1 MSDKR
6 RNWSEAEKLILYNQ
20 VGGICPMCQKPLY
33 NKKEGKYHKA
43 FQIAHIYPL
52 NPSFEEERIL
62 FNEEKLF
69 EKDCNE
75 LNNLIAL
82 CNNCHSYIDNPTTVD
97 GYRKLADLKK
107 QLIKSQN
114 ITDLYSSYT
123 IEEDIL
129 KVINCMISGL
139 NESSETIDYN
149 QIKIDDKI
157 QKNNKILNHKI
168 KEDVSYY
175 YLFIKKCFAE
185 IDKTDMT
192 FEIIAGQIKSFYK
205 KISSITSDQNKI
217 YDSIANWIFDKYKVG
232 NIEAYKIIVSFFVQN
247 CEVFENVTK

>member
-6 RNWSEAEKLILYNQ
+6 KKWTETEKLILYNQ

-33 NKKEGKYHKA
+33 NIKEGKYHKA
-43 FQIAHIYPL
+43 FQIAHIYPV
-52 NPSFEEERIL
+52 NPSSEEERIL
-62 FNEEKLF
+62 FSEEKLF

-75 LNNLIAL
+75 LSNVIAL
-82 CNNCHSYIDNPTTVD
+82 CNNCHSYIDNPTTVE
-97 GYRKLADLKK
+97 GYRKLVDLKK
-107 QLIKSQN
+107 QLIKKQN
-114 ITDLYSSYT
+114 IYDLYSSYT

-129 KVINCMISGL
+129 KVINCMIDGL
-139 NESSETIDYN
+139 NENPEKIDYN
-149 QIKIDDKI
+149 QIKIDNKI
-157 QKNNKILNHKI
+157 EENNKILSHKI

-185 IDKTDMT
+185 IDKTNMT

-205 KISSITSDQNKI
+205 KISSMTTDQNKI

-247 CEVFENVTK
+247 CEVFENVAK

>member
-1 MSDKR
+1 MNSKR
-6 RNWSEAEKLILYNQ
+6 KKWSEAEKLILYNQ

-33 NKKEGKYHKA
+33 NMKEGKYYKA

-52 NPSFEEERIL
+52 NPSEEEQRML
-62 FNEEKLF
+62 FDEEKLF

-75 LNNLIAL
+75 LSNLIAL
-82 CNNCHSYIDNPTTVD
+82 CNNCHSYIDNPTTVEE
-97 GYRKLADLKK
+97 YKKLVNLKK
-107 QLIKSQN
+107 QLIKNQKIS
-114 ITDLYSSYT
+114 DLYSFYT

-129 KVINCMISGL
+129 KVINCMVNGL
-139 NESSETIDYN
+139 NEIPEKIDYN

-157 QKNNKILNHKI
+157 QRENKILNYKI

-175 YLFIKKCFAE
+175 YLFIRKCFVE

-205 KISSITSDQNKI
+205 KISSITTDQNKI
-217 YDSIANWIFDKYKVG
+217 YDSIANWIFNKYKSG
-232 NIEAYKIIVSFFVQN
+232 SIEAYKIIVSFFVQN

>member
-1 MSDKR
+1 
-6 RNWSEAEKLILYNQ
+6 
-20 VGGICPMCQKPLY
+20 MCQTPLY
-33 NKKEGKYHKA
+33 KMKEGKYQKA

-52 NPSFEEERIL
+52 NPTLEEERIL

-69 EKDCNE
+69 ETDRND
-75 LNNLIAL
+75 LNNVIAL

-97 GYRKLADLKK
+97 GYRKLLNLKK
-107 QLIKSQN
+107 QLIKNQKIYN
-114 ITDLYSSYT
+114 LYSSYT

-129 KVINCMISGL
+129 KVIGCMINGL
-139 NESSETIDYN
+139 NENPEKIDYA

-157 QKNNKILNHKI
+157 QKNNGILSHKI

-185 IDKTDMT
+185 IDKTNMT

-205 KISSITSDQNKI
+205 KISSITNDQNKI

-247 CEVFENVTK
+247 CEVFEDVTK

>member
-6 RNWSEAEKLILYNQ
+6 KNWSEAEKLILYNQ

-33 NKKEGKYHKA
+33 NIKEGKYYKA

-52 NPSFEEERIL
+52 NPSLEEEQIL
-62 FNEEKLF
+62 FSEERLF

-75 LNNLIAL
+75 LNNVIAL
-82 CNNCHSYIDNPTTVD
+82 CNNCHSYIDNPTTVE
-97 GYRKLADLKK
+97 GYRKLVNLKK
-107 QLIKSQN
+107 QLIKKQN
-114 ITDLYSSYT
+114 ISDLYSSYT

-129 KVINCMISGL
+129 KVINSMIDGL
-139 NESSETIDYN
+139 NEVPEKVDYN

-157 QKNNKILNHKI
+157 QKNNGILNHKI

-185 IDKTDMT
+185 IDKTNMT

-205 KISSITSDQNKI
+205 KISSMTDDQNKI

-247 CEVFENVTK
+247 CEVFESVTK

>member
-6 RNWSEAEKLILYNQ
+6 KNWSEAEKLILYNQ

-33 NKKEGKYHKA
+33 SIKEGKYQKA
-43 FQIAHIYPL
+43 FQIAHIYPV
-52 NPSFEEERIL
+52 NPSSIEEKIL
-62 FNEEKLF
+62 YNEEKLF

-75 LNNLIAL
+75 LNNVIAL

-97 GYRKLADLKK
+97 GYRKLVYLKR

-114 ITDLYSSYT
+114 ISDLYSSYT

-129 KVINCMISGL
+129 EVINSMIDGL
-139 NESSETIDYN
+139 NENSEKIDYN

-157 QKNNKILNHKI
+157 LKNNKILNHRI

-175 YLFIKKCFAE
+175 YLFIKRCFAE
-185 IDKTDMT
+185 IDKTDTT

-205 KISSITSDQNKI
+205 KISSITTDQNKV

-247 CEVFENVTK
+247 CEVFEDVTK

>member
-6 RNWSEAEKLILYNQ
+6 KNWSEAEKLILYNQ
-20 VGGICPMCQKPLY
+20 VDGICPLCQKPLY
-33 NKKEGKYHKA
+33 NTKEGKYNKA

-52 NPSFEEERIL
+52 NPSSEEERIL
-62 FNEEKLF
+62 SNEEKLF

-75 LNNLIAL
+75 LTNVIAL

-97 GYRKLADLKK
+97 GYRKLVDLKK
-107 QLIKSQN
+107 QLIKKQN
-114 ITDLYSSYT
+114 ISDLYSSYT

-129 KVINCMISGL
+129 KVINCMITGL
-139 NESSETIDYN
+139 NENPEKIDYK

-157 QKNNKILNHKI
+157 QKNNMILNHKI

-175 YLFIKKCFAE
+175 YLFIRKCFAE
-185 IDKTDMT
+185 IDKTNMT

-205 KISSITSDQNKI
+205 KISSITTDQNKI
-217 YDSIANWIFDKYKVG
+217 FESIANWIFDKYKVG
-232 NIEAYKIIVSFFVQN
+232 NIETYRIIVSFFVQN
-247 CEVFENVTK
+247 CEVFEDVTK